1 MCNVYLGLKSWIFG
15 PICGIGGADGLGC
28 NTQSNLGI
36 APVKALVKLPDGH
49 LVNKTLAE
57 IGCFWAF
64 FGGEKLGKSRVK
76 LRRNGVKVSKDGVKM
91 GKS

>member
-1 MCNVYLGLKSWIFG
+1 M
-15 PICGIGGADGLGC
+15 
-28 NTQSNLGI
+28 
-36 APVKALVKLPDGH
+36 KALVKLPDGH